1 MWQKS
6 ALKLKETT
14 VKVDVW
20 QLVDISPATLSVAA
34 NQLYIK
40 SSVFFLFFYMVTSF
54 ALQAVI
60 NAKNG
65 AVNFLANKVEA
76 MTSGM
81 ADAYT
86 LAITAYALSLV
97 GSAKKVKALVELRK
111 LATEKGEATCK

>member
-1 MWQKS
+1 MWQES

-54 ALQAVI
+54 AL
-60 NAKNG
+60 
-65 AVNFLANKVEA
+65 
-76 MTSGM
+76 
-81 ADAYT
+81 
-86 LAITAYALSLV
+86 
-97 GSAKKVKALVELRK
+97 
-111 LATEKGEATCK
+111 